1 MDASDLQRLTQLATE
16 RAAGLALF
24 ARQWLDA
31 QNAEDVVQEALVA
44 LLSERRPPANPLAW
58 LYRTVRNGAIDAARA
73 NSRRRRREQVAAQVR
88 REWFESGTDA
98 LLDAEVAQQAL
109 ERLEP
114 DFREVVVMRI
124 WGELGFAEIAG
135 VMGLSVST
143 VHNRYVAAIKRL
155 RAVLEK
161 PCKNTT
167 N

>member
-1 MDASDLQRLTQLATE
+1 MDASDLERLTQLATE

-31 QNAEDVVQEALVA
+31 ANAEDVVQEALVA
-44 LLSERRPPANPLAW
+44 LLSESRPPANPLAW
-58 LYRTVRNGAIDAARA
+58 LYRAVRNGAIDAARA
-73 NSRRRRREQVAAQVR
+73 NSRRRKREQTVAQVR
-88 REWFESGTDA
+88 REWFDAGADA

-109 ERLEP
+109 KRLEP
-114 DFREVVVMRI
+114 DFREIVVMRI

-135 VMGLSVST
+135 VMGVSVST
-143 VHNRYVAAIKRL
+143 VHSRYVAAIKQL

-161 PCKNTT
+161 PCPKTT

>member
-31 QNAEDVVQEALVA
+31 AQAEDVVQEALVA
-44 LLSERRPPANPLAW
+44 LLSERRPPDNPLAW
-58 LYRTVRNGAIDAARA
+58 LYRTVRNGAIDVARA
-73 NSRRRRREQVAAQVR
+73 NTRRRRREQLVAKARQ
-88 REWFESGTDA
+88 EWFDSRPDA

-109 ERLEP
+109 EALGP
-114 DFREVVVMRI
+114 DFYEIVVMRI

-135 VMGLSVST
+135 VIGLSVST
-143 VHNRYVAAIKRL
+143 VHTRYVAAIKQL
-155 RAVLEK
+155 RAALEK
-161 PCKNTT
+161 PCPNTV